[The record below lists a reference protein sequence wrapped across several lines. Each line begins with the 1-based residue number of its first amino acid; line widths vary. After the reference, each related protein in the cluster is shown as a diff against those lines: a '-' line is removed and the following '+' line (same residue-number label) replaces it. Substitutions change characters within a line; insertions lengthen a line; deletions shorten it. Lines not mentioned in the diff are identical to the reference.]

1 MQSFETFEQVHNKLN
16 TKPLT
21 MFIRADCKNVLL
33 SIGRSFYYKWNYTY
47 GMDRGETRKG
57 LWVFRKTKAVCTP
70 RWVRWIGSFYQVI
83 KFWMKNIIWR
93 RKKLLHHIWE
103 WQLVYVFCISMLR
116 YKWSERVMYFSVQSN
131 IFMSNCYK

>member
-1 MQSFETFEQVHNKLN
+1 
-16 TKPLT
+16 

-83 KFWMKNIIWR
+83 KFWMKNIIEE
-93 RKKLLHHIWE
+93 KN
-103 WQLVYVFCISMLR
+103 FCIIFENDNLFMFIAFRCYDTNEAKGSCIFQF
-116 YKWSERVMYFSVQSN
+116 RVIFSWAIAISSSYFYHDVWLYVM
-131 IFMSNCYK
+131 FF